1 MEGACNQCAF
11 PVQDPKSA
19 EYSTGATPL
28 MHAVW
33 KGYLQCVKELI
44 AAEADVNQAD
54 DDGDTPL
61 MWAVMGG
68 QTECLL
74 ELLESGA
81 DVNLMNN
88 NGKTAI
94 MYHYALRYPT
104 CILELIK
111 AGADVNS
118 VDDRGCT
125 LVAFAVKRGDSSLL
139 QQLIEF
145 GADVNM
151 LTEKGLA
158 PLMYAPI
165 KRNTDCLD
173 ILLAAGADVN
183 VTDDRGS
190 SALIISTS
198 LRDSEAFVK
207 KLLEAGTDV
216 NHATKF
222 GDTALIR
229 AAGVGNVTSIKY
241 LLKANA
247 QINRK
252 NVKCKNALKTYLL
265 RTRPIL
271 RRYAPYAREDI
282 SLILFAA
289 GEKYD
294 DEDIEMVPDILKEI
308 CDQFQLKHVCRE
320 AIRKHLLD
328 LDPHQHLFG
337 RIPKLGLPSAL
348 VQYLLYNMSLD
359 NDDDHDVDDY
369 YKTK

>member
-1 MEGACNQCAF
+1 M
-11 PVQDPKSA
+11 
-19 EYSTGATPL
+19 
-28 MHAVW
+28 
-33 KGYLQCVKELI
+33 
-44 AAEADVNQAD
+44 
-54 DDGDTPL
+54 
-61 MWAVMGG
+61 
-68 QTECLL
+68 
-74 ELLESGA
+74 
-81 DVNLMNN
+81 
-88 NGKTAI
+88 
-94 MYHYALRYPT
+94 
-104 CILELIK
+104 
-111 AGADVNS
+111 
-118 VDDRGCT
+118 
-125 LVAFAVKRGDSSLL
+125 
-139 QQLIEF
+139 
-145 GADVNM
+145 NM

-216 NHATKF
+216 NHSTKF

-252 NVKCKNALKTYLL
+252 NVKRKNALKTYFV
-265 RTRPIL
+265 
-271 RRYAPYAREDI
+271 RRRVPYARADV

-308 CDQFQLKHVCRE
+308 CDQFQLKHICRE

-337 RIPKLGLPSAL
+337 RIPKFGLPSAL
-348 VQYLLYNMSLD
+348 VQYLLYNRSLD
-359 NDDDHDVDDY
+359 NDDNHDLDD
-369 YKTK
+369 